1 MNETV
6 FSILLFILGL
16 IIGLVSIL
24 IINSLKKK
32 RETKEADSII
42 DKAKKDADKLKRDS
56 LFEAK
61 EEIHKLKIEADKEIK
76 EKKGEIKD
84 QEERLLQRENNIDRR
99 DLAMQNRENS
109 LEEREN
115 SLLEKQQKIQ
125 ESKEEMEK
133 IKVLMIDDNINLIEM
148 VEDYFENN
156 PRIEVVDK
164 AYDGEEGLK
173 IIKENKQKYDLV
185 ILDLIMPKKDGLGVL
200 KELKKENMHLN
211 IIVATSYNAPDT
223 IRKVSE
229 YGVNYYILKPFDLA
243 ELEDKI
249 LDTFNTSEKKTINL
263 LNNNL
268 QISISK
274 MLHELGMPSHIKGYQ
289 YIREAI
295 SMVYNNPEIVGG
307 ITKELYPELASK
319 FDTTVSRVERAI
331 RHAIEVSWNRGDW
344 DLMEDVFGHSVD
356 IDKAK
361 PTNSEFIVTVADK
374 LRLEFIK
381 QLA

>member
-1 MNETV
+1 
-6 FSILLFILGL
+6 
-16 IIGLVSIL
+16 
-24 IINSLKKK
+24 
-32 RETKEADSII
+32 
-42 DKAKKDADKLKRDS
+42 
-56 LFEAK
+56 
-61 EEIHKLKIEADKEIK
+61 
-76 EKKGEIKD
+76 
-84 QEERLLQRENNIDRR
+84 
-99 DLAMQNRENS
+99 
-109 LEEREN
+109 
-115 SLLEKQQKIQ
+115 
-125 ESKEEMEK
+125 MEK

-156 PRIEVVDK
+156 QKIEVVDK